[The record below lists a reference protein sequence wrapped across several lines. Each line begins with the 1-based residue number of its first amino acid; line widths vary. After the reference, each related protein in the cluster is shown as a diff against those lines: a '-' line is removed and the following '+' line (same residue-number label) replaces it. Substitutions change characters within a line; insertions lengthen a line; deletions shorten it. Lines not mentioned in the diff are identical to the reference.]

1 MALQRDFFVE
11 EQYCDSTKGCLSHR
25 SGWLVASAAWLVVSG
40 VGKRGPH
47 GNHPGDHPGENRLPP
62 GNPRDLVLRTL
73 K

>member
-1 MALQRDFFVE
+1 MGAVVVVRVPPQGAALIE
-11 EQYCDSTKGCLSHR
+11 SS
-25 SGWLVASAAWLVVSG
+25 AWLVVSG

-62 GNPRDLVLRTL
+62 GNPRDFILWTL